1 MLTFEEVL
9 RNYRCLF
16 CITADAS
23 WVFSLN
29 TCVVIDNSDSNYSV
43 CIATVTGTCMCTQKY
58 FSQQLWVWF
67 THSQKNLTTKV
78 LQKLSLCNDCSC
90 HLQMIVVL
98 FTCTCTCVFV
108 NTFQEQSLPNA
119 SRVILGHI
127 GGDAA

>member
-1 MLTFEEVL
+1 
-9 RNYRCLF
+9 
-16 CITADAS
+16 
-23 WVFSLN
+23 
-29 TCVVIDNSDSNYSV
+29 
-43 CIATVTGTCMCTQKY
+43 MCTQKY
-58 FSQQLWVWF
+58 FSQQLWVWL